1 MAKPETRSV
10 AQVMTAR
17 QEEILSTWIENIK
30 TLGGTRTL
38 EMMTEEQLR
47 IQTTELLKA
56 LVTAFE
62 SEVYD
67 NLEIPA
73 FQDSVAML
81 QDISATRAEQ
91 GFTPTETAFYVMS
104 LKDALLTY
112 LQADFGDEPELLN
125 REIQKMN
132 KIIDNLA
139 LLTFET
145 FAKTREQII
154 GQQSQALL
162 ELSTP
167 ALKLWDKVLLLP
179 VVGVI
184 DTARAQQ
191 LIESLLKAIVEHEAR
206 VVVLDVTGVPM
217 IDTRVAQNIIKTVTA
232 AQMMGCEVV
241 TTGISPDSAQ
251 TLTQFDVDFSVM
263 RTRGT
268 LRNGVAKA
276 FAIVG
281 KKVVDKD

>member
-30 TLGGTRTL
+30 TLAGTRTL

-47 IQTTELLKA
+47 VQTTELLKA
-56 LVTAFE
+56 LVTAFK

-67 NLEIPA
+67 NLDIPA

-81 QDISATRAEQ
+81 QDISVTRADQ

-112 LQADFGDEPELLN
+112 LQMDFGDEPELLN
-125 REIQKMN
+125 REVQKMN

-145 FAKTREQII
+145 FARTREQII

-184 DTARAQQ
+184 DTARAQL
-191 LIESLLKAIVEHEAR
+191 LIESLLKAIVETEAR
-206 VVVLDVTGVPM
+206 AVVLDVTGVPM

-241 TTGISPDSAQ
+241 TTGISPDSAL

-263 RTRGT
+263 RTQGT
-268 LRNGVAKA
+268 LKNGVAEA

-281 KKVVDKD
+281 KKVVDRD